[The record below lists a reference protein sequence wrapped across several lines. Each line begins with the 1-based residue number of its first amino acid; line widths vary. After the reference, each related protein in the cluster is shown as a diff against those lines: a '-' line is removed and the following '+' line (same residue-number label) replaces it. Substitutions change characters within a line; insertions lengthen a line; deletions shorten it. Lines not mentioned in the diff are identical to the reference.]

1 MMPTEHETTAPIDG
15 AVINTQASS
24 FEADDLTFPSP
35 NQKQLAWQD
44 IKDGLLKWPIW
55 LTLAYQ
61 DITIRYRRSVLGPF
75 WITLSMAITVSTM
88 GYLYAHLFHTELQR
102 YYPLLAAGML
112 TWSLIV
118 GLVIESTDGFTTSAG
133 LINQVKLPYTL
144 HIHRIAARNIIIF
157 FHNII
162 VMVPILAIYHQYEYA
177 QVNWHLFL
185 IIPGLFIIYI
195 NAISYGL
202 ILAMIGGRYR
212 DISQIIKSLVQ
223 IIFFVTPVMW
233 EVTTLPE
240 QDRLFV
246 DLNPFYAFIQ
256 LIREPLLGRTPT
268 LHNWIVVIIMTLL
281 GGWISFK
288 MLTRYRARIV
298 YWL

>member
-1 MMPTEHETTAPIDG
+1 MPIENETTAPNNE
-15 AVINTQASS
+15 ALINTETRL
-24 FEADDLTFPSP
+24 EADDDLTFPP
-35 NQKQLAWQD
+35 IDQKRLAWQD
-44 IKDGLLKWPIW
+44 VKDGIRKWPIW

-112 TWSLIV
+112 AWSLIV

-133 LINQVKLPYTL
+133 LINQIKLPYTL

-162 VMVPILAIYHQYEYA
+162 VMVPILAIYHEYA
-177 QVNWHLFL
+177 HVNWNLFL
-185 IIPGLFIIYI
+185 IIPGLFIVYV
-195 NAISYGL
+195 NSISYGL

-212 DISQIIKSLVQ
+212 DISQIIKSLIQVV
-223 IIFFVTPVMW
+223 FFVTPVMW

-240 QDRLFV
+240 HDRFFV

-256 LIREPLLGRTPT
+256 LIREPLLGRAPT
-268 LHNWIVVIIMTLL
+268 LHNIVVVAIMTLI
-281 GGWISFK
+281 GGWVSFK